1 MAHEGDSKLAIFAS
15 IGANIAIA
23 IMKFIASF
31 FTGSSAML
39 SEGIHSLIDTINGLL
54 LLFGIKKSKLAP
66 DENHQFGHGMEIY
79 FWSFIVAI
87 FIFSLGGGV
96 ALYEGFKH
104 LFEHHTEVD
113 DSAKMMFWNY
123 GVLFGA
129 VLFEG
134 ASLWIAWRDF
144 RKENP
149 KGFLS
154 AMAESKDAPSIAII
168 IENGAAVIGLV
179 IVLIGIS
186 LTYLFHDPMYDAL
199 SSILIG
205 ILLSFVA
212 YFMAKETKRL
222 LIGESALE
230 EDVKDI
236 QFVLS
241 QYAQLEDFGDIK
253 TMHLG
258 PRDIMLGVSVNFK
271 DNLSVKEIEPIVY
284 DIKKKIMEKNSDF
297 KHIFIE
303 TNSYN
308 KTN

>member
-15 IGANIAIA
+15 IGANVSIA

-39 SEGIHSLIDTINGLL
+39 SEGIHSLIDTTNGLL

-66 DENHQFGHGMEIY
+66 DKNHQFGHGMEIY

-104 LFEHHTEVD
+104 LFEPHTEID

-123 GVLFGA
+123 GVLLGA

-149 KGFLS
+149 KGFIS
-154 AMAESKDAPSIAII
+154 AMAKSKDAPSIAVI

-179 IVLIGIS
+179 IAFIGVS
-186 LTYLFHDPMYDAL
+186 LTYLFRDPMYDAL

-205 ILLSFVA
+205 LLLSFVA
-212 YFMAKETKRL
+212 YFMARETKRL
-222 LIGESALE
+222 LIGESALD

-236 QFVLS
+236 KFVLS
-241 QYAQLEDFGDIK
+241 QYSQLEDYGDIK

-258 PRDIMLGVSVNFK
+258 PKDIMLGVSVNFK
-271 DNLSVKEIEPIVY
+271 DNLSVKEIEPIIY

-308 KTN
+308 KT